1 MTAHQPGDHA
11 ARATH
16 RDLTFALVVAILLA
30 MGTGFGL
37 GVAHERSSQPDAVVV
52 PVDRT
57 ERTAACRC
65 AERGADE

>member
-1 MTAHQPGDHA
+1 MSTEPNKDHA

-16 RDLTFALVVAILLA
+16 RDLTAAIVVAILLA
-30 MGTGFGL
+30 VSAGFGL
-37 GVAHERSSQPDAVVV
+37 GIAHERSSQPGTVVV

-65 AERGADE
+65 ADRSDS